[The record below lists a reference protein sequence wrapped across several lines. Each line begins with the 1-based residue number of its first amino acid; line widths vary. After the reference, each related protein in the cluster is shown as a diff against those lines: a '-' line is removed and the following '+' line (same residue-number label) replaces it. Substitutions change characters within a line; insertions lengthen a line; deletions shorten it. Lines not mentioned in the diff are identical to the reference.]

1 MSTPR
6 LLKRLSAVA
15 LVGAFLW
22 VGSPALAD
30 PSDITVVL
38 PERADGSFGAV
49 DNAQLRW
56 GLNNEASSGAFAGGC
71 NFLSAGEAGNTGGVR
86 VWSESDGFYS
96 ATSGNVTIEKPTA
109 AGSWTE
115 ASFATKCLDSS
126 GKAVTAS
133 STTSTT
139 QSQVVIEGGTGTVS
153 SEGLSIAWDGSF
165 TVAFYG
171 GMTYWTASDPVLE
184 IDSAGNGQI
193 TATASGY
200 GTSMDDM
207 TQWVDLA
214 DRTIVLAELRNVP
227 LDGAGFSLVPEFV
240 GVASQTGG
248 QSPKTAE
255 NAAYWGAFPATFMDF
270 QVLTGQAGYWQ
281 TSGGQRDPAKP
292 ASAVTVNFDA
302 TAPAIVPVP
311 ETLPAAGS
319 SPDNS
324 AAVRPSTATSTGS
337 AAAGVT
343 SPTGAVIAGGVTAD
357 TVTVVR
363 DDGSSFL
370 PEALTRGEGRQ
381 FLIFG
386 GFTLAAL
393 ISVLAALQLS
403 GHLALPWYRGGGR

>member
-1 MSTPR
+1 MIMSR
-6 LLKRLSAVA
+6 LLRRLSAVA
-15 LVGAFLW
+15 LVGGFLI
-22 VGSPALAD
+22 VGSPAMAD
-30 PSDITVVL
+30 PVDITVTV
-38 PERADGSFGAV
+38 PERADGTFGTVA
-49 DNAQLRW
+49 NAQFRW
-56 GLNNEASSGAFAGGC
+56 GMNNEASSGAFAGGC

-86 VWSESDGFYS
+86 VWTASDGFYS
-96 ATSGNVTIEKPTA
+96 ANSGNVTVQKPTA
-109 AGSWTE
+109 AGGWTE

-126 GKAVTAS
+126 GAAVTAS

-139 QSQVVIEGGTGTVS
+139 QSQVVIEGGTGTVTA
-153 SEGLSIAWDGSF
+153 EGLSIAWDGSF

-171 GMTYWTASDPVLE
+171 GMTYWTASDPVLR
-184 IDSAGNGQI
+184 IDASGNGQV

-214 DRTIVLAELRNVP
+214 DRTIVLAELRSVP
-227 LDGAGFSLVPEFV
+227 LDGGGFSVVPEYL

-248 QSPKTAE
+248 QSPKTAD
-255 NAAYWGAFPATFMDF
+255 NSAYWGAFPASFMDF

-281 TSGGQRDPAKP
+281 TSGGQRDTAKP
-292 ASAVTVNFDA
+292 ATALTVNFDA
-302 TAPAIVPVP
+302 NAPAIVPVA
-311 ETLPAAGS
+311 EALPASDG

-324 AAVRPSTATSTGS
+324 SAVRPSTATATG
-337 AAAGVT
+337 AGAAGVST
-343 SPTGAVIAGGVTAD
+343 PPGAAGGATAD

-370 PEALTRGEGRQ
+370 PEALTQGAGRQ
-381 FLIFG
+381 FLLVG

-403 GHLALPWYRGGGR
+403 GHLVLPWSRGGAQ